1 MLVFYSFYSGRACF
15 RNSNDSACSDWPPG
29 VLLFFEHLSAISWCT
44 NKIILSN
51 PGFKLYNCE
60 EEGRNMLF
68 IMGGL
73 PVFCDH
79 KNDFCHTKCVGC
91 SRRERRLGQ
100 KTARII
106 QFSVLNK
113 KVAIHAM
120 LMVFFSIQQNLENIK
135 LHQKLGEQNSR
146 VFLLRQIWIVNY
158 YVKNLVEN
166 SQ

>member
-1 MLVFYSFYSGRACF
+1 
-15 RNSNDSACSDWPPG
+15 
-29 VLLFFEHLSAISWCT
+29 
-44 NKIILSN
+44 
-51 PGFKLYNCE
+51 
-60 EEGRNMLF
+60 MLF

-120 LMVFFSIQQNLENIK
+120 LMVFFSFQQNLENIK

-158 YVKNLVEN
+158 YVKNPVEN